1 VITGLN
7 IAILL
12 EICIA
17 MNKWRGGAPRKLKF
31 GNVIGGKITNA

>member
-1 VITGLN
+1 
-7 IAILL
+7 
-12 EICIA
+12 